1 LEEEI
6 KYRTEIVKI
15 LAFYLLT
22 IGGGLVGLI
31 FHLNS
36 FLKYLVF
43 TLGILI
49 FGLIGFIL
57 LLEHKRVIALIK
69 KLEDLKN
76 DD

>member
-1 LEEEI
+1 MGKKQKLEEEI

-36 FLKYLVF
+36 FF
-43 TLGILI
+43 EI
-49 FGLIGFIL
+49 FSLYIGNFNFRFNRL
-57 LLEHKRVIALIK
+57 YPFVGTQKGYSF
-69 KLEDLKN
+69 N
-76 DD
+76 